1 MQEKYLRFRFLGSC
15 FIFCGFLQ
23 VIENYSVDFMVK
35 SSQVFPV
42 LISITLANFMWT
54 LYDLLNDLSRYFT
67 MQEDAY
73 HKISSI
79 YNTESD
85 EHEIEL

>member
-23 VIENYSVDFMVK
+23 LIENYSVDFIVK

-54 LYDLLNDLSRYFT
+54 LYDVLRDLDRYFWT
-67 MQEDAY
+67 QEN
-73 HKISSI
+73 I
-79 YNTESD
+79 YDQWNKLHGINETDIGSKE
-85 EHEIEL
+85 